1 MAKRR
6 QAGLQVSSINRQL
19 EVVRRMLRLAVEWG
33 DVEKQ
38 LPQVRKIP
46 GENHRE
52 RVLTPEEEA
61 SYLNAAPPLLKQVA
75 TLLIDTAMR
84 PEECFRLKQENHR
97 DGALHIF
104 RGKTTSA
111 RRVIPLS
118 ERSIAILEARH
129 KDATAEWVFPAPTR
143 SGHIEKSSLKKQHLK
158 ACARAGIEQFP
169 LYTLRH
175 TCLTRWARTMDPYTL
190 AHVAGHSDFAMT
202 KRYVHPQA
210 EAVRDAMDRAQV
222 NCRQVVAR

>member
-1 MAKRR
+1 VAKRR
-6 QAGLQVSSINRQL
+6 EAGLQVSSINRQV
-19 EVVRRMLRLAVEWG
+19 EVVRQMLRLAAEWG
-33 DVEKQ
+33 EAEKQ
-38 LPQVRKIP
+38 LPPVRKLP

-52 RVLTPEEEA
+52 RVLRPEEET
-61 SYLNAAPPLLKQVA
+61 SYLPAAPPLLKQVA

-104 RGKTTSA
+104 RGKTASA
-111 RRVIPLS
+111 RRVSPLT
-118 ERSIAILEARH
+118 ERAAAILEAR
-129 KDATAEWVFPAPTR
+129 KRDAAAEWVFPAPTR
-143 SGHIEKSSLKKQHLK
+143 SGHIEESSLKKQHLK
-158 ACARAGIEQFP
+158 ACGDSKVERFP

-190 AHVAGHSDFAMT
+190 AYLAGHSDFATT

-210 EAVRDAMDRAQV
+210 EAVREANERSKARAV
-222 NCRQVVAR
+222 